1 MELQGLDRQ
10 NLDTQGFDPQ
20 GLDKDDLN
28 EAVAECL
35 ADLPGRFSPGRE
47 SLMPVLQFVQGRVGY
62 LSPESMRGI
71 ARFLKVP
78 EAVVYGAAT
87 FYAQFR
93 FEPSGKYRI
102 TVCQGTACHVR
113 GSSAILRDLEMKLG
127 LEAGGTTDDLNYT
140 LETVACLGAC
150 AMGPV
155 MVLNDEYQSRM
166 TKRKTDEVLRICR
179 CELEDALSSVDLEC
193 GGEED
198 SAG

>member
-1 MELQGLDRQ
+1 MEPQGLDTQGLDR
-10 NLDTQGFDPQ
+10 GDP
-20 GLDKDDLN
+20 N
-28 EAVAECL
+28 EAVAACL
-35 ADLPGRFSPGRE
+35 ADLPAHFDPGRE
-47 SLMPVLQFVQGRVGY
+47 SLMPVLQFVQGRIGY

-71 ARFLKVP
+71 ARFLRVP

-113 GSSAILRDLEMKLG
+113 GSSAILRDLETRLG
-127 LEAGGTTDDLNYT
+127 LAAGGTSDDLNYT

-155 MVLNDEYQSRM
+155 MVLNDEYQSQM
-166 TKRKTDEVLRICR
+166 TKRKADEMLRICR
-179 CELEDALSSVDLEC
+179 CEIE
-193 GGEED
+193 GG
-198 SAG
+198 SAFIIAWFCVGAIFEQ